1 MAGVAPVTA
10 TTSTAPPVSQATYSR
25 IGFRVTGQP
34 APKGSARAVI
44 DRRTGK
50 ARLLASASRS
60 NERAQTSWATAVGW
74 AAKAAHRAAPW
85 TGPIGLEVTFYVARP
100 KSVRRALPEV
110 KPDGDKLLRATAD
123 ALTGILFVDD
133 GQVTDWIARKRYAT
147 AEEPCGAWIE
157 VWRVSEAT
165 TAGGEPVRSE

>member
-1 MAGVAPVTA
+1 MTA
-10 TTSTAPPVSQATYSR
+10 TTSTAPPVSAATYSR

-60 NERAQTSWATAVGW
+60 NERAQTSWAAQVGW

-85 TGPIGLEVTFYVARP
+85 TGAIGLEVTFFVARP
-100 KSVRRALPEV
+100 KSVTRALPEV

-157 VWRVSEAT
+157 VWRVSETT

>member
-1 MAGVAPVTA
+1 MTA
-10 TTSTAPPVSQATYSR
+10 TTSSVAPASAVTYGR
-25 IGFRVTGQP
+25 IGFRVAGVP

-50 ARLLASASRS
+50 ARLLASASRR
-60 NERAQTSWATAVGW
+60 NEQGQAAWAAAVGW

-85 TGPIGLEVTFYVARP
+85 TGPIGLEVTFFVARP
-100 KSVRRALPEV
+100 KSVTRALPEV

-157 VWRVSEAT
+157 VWRVSET
-165 TAGGEPVRSE
+165 TAGGEPVRSK

>member
-1 MAGVAPVTA
+1 MTA
-10 TTSTAPPVSQATYSR
+10 LTSTAPPVSAATWGAPVR
-25 IGFRVTGQP
+25 IGFRVAGIP
-34 APKGSARAVI
+34 APKGSARAI
-44 DRRTGK
+44 KRGDR
-50 ARLLASASRS
+50 AVLVASSS
-60 NERAQTSWATAVGW
+60 NANRDAQRSWATAVGW

-85 TGPIGLEVTFYVARP
+85 AGPIGLEVTFYVARP

-157 VWRVSEAT
+157 VWRVSETT

>member
-1 MAGVAPVTA
+1 MIA
-10 TTSTAPPVSQATYSR
+10 TSTTPPVSAATYSR

-60 NERAQTSWATAVGW
+60 NERAQTSWAAQVGW

-85 TGPIGLEVTFYVARP
+85 TGAIGLEVTFFVARP
-100 KSVRRALPEV
+100 KSVTRALPEV

-147 AEEPCGAWIE
+147 ADDPVGAWIE
-157 VWRVSEAT
+157 VWRVSETT

>member
-10 TTSTAPPVSQATYSR
+10 TTSTAPPVSAATYSR

-34 APKGSARAVI
+34 APKGSARAI
-44 DRRTGK
+44 KRGDR
-50 ARLLASASRS
+50 AVLIASSS
-60 NERAQTSWATAVGW
+60 NANRDAQRAWAAQVGW

-157 VWRVSEAT
+157 VWRVSETT
-165 TAGGEPVRSE
+165 TAGGEPVRSK

>member
-1 MAGVAPVTA
+1 MTA
-10 TTSTAPPVSQATYSR
+10 STSTAPPVSAATYSR
-25 IGFRVTGQP
+25 IGFRVAGIP

-50 ARLLASASRS
+50 ARLLASASRR
-60 NERAQTSWATAVGW
+60 NEQGQAAWAAAVGW
-74 AAKAAHRAAPW
+74 AAKVAHRAAPW

-157 VWRVSEAT
+157 VWRVSET
-165 TAGGEPVRSE
+165 TAGGEPVRSDER

>member
-1 MAGVAPVTA
+1 MTA
-10 TTSTAPPVSQATYSR
+10 STSTTPPVSVATYSR
-25 IGFRVTGQP
+25 IGFRVAGIP
-34 APKGSARAVI
+34 APKGSARAI
-44 DRRTGK
+44 KRGDR
-50 ARLLASASRS
+50 AVLIASSS
-60 NERAQTSWATAVGW
+60 NANRDAQRAWAAQVGW

-85 TGPIGLEVTFYVARP
+85 TGAIGLEVTFFVARP
-100 KSVRRALPEV
+100 KSVTRALPEV

-157 VWRVSEAT
+157 VWRVAT
-165 TAGGEPVRSE
+165 ETAGDGQRSAM

>member
-1 MAGVAPVTA
+1 MIA
-10 TTSTAPPVSQATYSR
+10 TSTTPPVSAATYSR

-60 NERAQTSWATAVGW
+60 NERAQTSWAAQVGW

-85 TGPIGLEVTFYVARP
+85 TGAIGLEVTFFVARP
-100 KSVRRALPEV
+100 KSVTRALPEV

-165 TAGGEPVRSE
+165 TTAGDAPARSK